1 MTRRSM
7 SALPQRQRGVALL
20 LAILAVALALIL
32 VASLLDRGQLA
43 RGRAQTQWRAEQSW
57 QLLLGLEAWASDI
70 LRRDAQASGGV
81 DHPGSAWRQPMPPID
96 VPGARIGGRL
106 IDLGGCFNLNALHV
120 AGQDDA
126 LAIARFE
133 RLLRVLGL
141 DVAIAAKAADWIDA
155 DSQTRNG
162 GAEDVQLLQS
172 QPPGRAANRAFVDVS
187 ELRALPG
194 IDAAA
199 YQRLAPFVCAL
210 PTDHAINLNS
220 APPEIWMAL
229 DDAIGQG
236 EARRLSRE
244 GQARYG
250 SLPAIDQELDRLEL
264 SPLQQ
269 RGLTTRTL
277 YVLAEAQIEA
287 DGLPFRYTSLLQ
299 RVPQGARVVWRR

>member
-1 MTRRSM
+1 MKRRQM
-7 SALPQRQRGVALL
+7 STFPQRQRGVALL

-32 VASLLDRGQLA
+32 VASLLDRGELA

-155 DSQTRNG
+155 DSQVRNG

-172 QPPGRAANRAFVDVS
+172 QPPGRAANQAFVDVS

-194 IDAAA
+194 IDAAVF
-199 YQRLAPFVCAL
+199 QRLAPFVCAL
-210 PTDHAINLNS
+210 PSDHAINLNS

-244 GQARYG
+244 GQARYNT
-250 SLPAIDQELDRLEL
+250 LDAIDQELGRLDL
-264 SPLQQ
+264 PFLQQ
-269 RGLTTRTL
+269 AGLTTRTI
-277 YVLAEAQIEA
+277 YVLAEAEIEA
-287 DGLPFRYTSLLQ
+287 DGMPFRYTSLLQ
-299 RVPQGARVVWRR
+299 RGAEGARVVWRR

>member
-1 MTRRSM
+1 MKRGAIP
-7 SALPQRQRGVALL
+7 ALPHRQRGVALL

-32 VASLLDRGQLA
+32 VASLLDRGEQS

-70 LRRDAQASGGV
+70 LRRDAQASGGI
-81 DHPGSAWRQPMPPID
+81 DHPGSSWRQPMPPID

-126 LAIARFE
+126 VAIARFE

-141 DVAIAAKAADWIDA
+141 DSAIAARAADWIDA
-155 DSQTRNG
+155 DSQTRSG
-162 GAEDVQLLQS
+162 GAEDLQLLQS
-172 QPPGRAANRAFVDVS
+172 QPPRRAANQAFVDVS

-194 IDAAA
+194 VDATVFN
-199 YQRLAPFVCAL
+199 RLAPFVCAL
-210 PTDHAINLNS
+210 PPDHAINLNT
-220 APPEIWMAL
+220 APIELWMAL
-229 DDAIGQG
+229 DEGIGPG

-244 GQARYG
+244 GQARYD
-250 SLPAIDQELDRLEL
+250 SLDAIDNELERMQLSRLV
-264 SPLQQ
+264 QQ
-269 RGLTTRTL
+269 GLGTRSL
-277 YVLAEAQIEA
+277 YVLAEAEIEA

-299 RVPQGARVVWRR
+299 RGPQGASVLWRR

>member
-1 MTRRSM
+1 MP
-7 SALPQRQRGVALL
+7 ALPQRQRGVALL

-32 VASLLDRGQLA
+32 VASLLDRGELA

-81 DHPGSAWRQPMPPID
+81 DHPGSAWRQAMPPID

-120 AGQDDA
+120 AGQDNA
-126 LAIARFE
+126 LAMARFE

-155 DSQTRNG
+155 DSQARNG

-172 QPPGRAANRAFVDVS
+172 LPPGRAGNQAFVDVS

-194 IDAAA
+194 IDSATF
-199 YQRLAPFVCAL
+199 QRLAPFVCAL
-210 PTDHAINLNS
+210 PSDHAINLNS
-220 APPEIWMAL
+220 APPEIWMAM

-244 GQARYG
+244 GQARYD
-250 SLPAIDQELDRLEL
+250 SPEAVAAEFRRLEL
-264 SPLQQ
+264 PPLQQ
-269 RGLTTRTL
+269 AGLSTRTV
-277 YVLAEAQIEA
+277 YVLAEAEIEA

-299 RVPQGARVVWRR
+299 RLPQGARVIWRR

>member
-1 MTRRSM
+1 M
-7 SALPQRQRGVALL
+7 STLPQRQRGVALL

-32 VASLLDRGQLA
+32 VASLLDRGELA

-155 DSQTRNG
+155 DSQVRNG

-172 QPPGRAANRAFVDVS
+172 QPAGRAANQAFVDVS

-194 IDAAA
+194 IDAAVF
-199 YQRLAPFVCAL
+199 QRLAPFVCAL
-210 PTDHAINLNS
+210 PSDHAINLNS

-244 GQARYG
+244 GQARYNT
-250 SLPAIDQELDRLEL
+250 LDAIDQELGRLDL
-264 SPLQQ
+264 PFLQQ
-269 RGLTTRTL
+269 AGLTTRTI
-277 YVLAEAQIEA
+277 YVLAEAEIEA
-287 DGLPFRYTSLLQ
+287 DGLPFRYTSLLH
-299 RVPQGARVVWRR
+299 RGAQGARVVWRR